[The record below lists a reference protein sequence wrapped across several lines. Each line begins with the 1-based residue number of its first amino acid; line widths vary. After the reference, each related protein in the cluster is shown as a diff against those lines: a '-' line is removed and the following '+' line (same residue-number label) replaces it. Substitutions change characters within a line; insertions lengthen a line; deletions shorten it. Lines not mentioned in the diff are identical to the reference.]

1 MENVDEQ
8 RKKVL
13 KGIMDIIE
21 HNHVTLE
28 IVVKK
33 KPTGVKI
40 IWEVT
45 EEYMKQMVEKSKKKE
60 EWIMDKV
67 FTVLVTKPGKRF
79 PQFEM
84 FRGKDY
90 KEILSGLH
98 LPSWNYKFNGYIREL
113 EW

>member
-1 MENVDEQ
+1 
-8 RKKVL
+8 
-13 KGIMDIIE
+13 
-21 HNHVTLE
+21 
-28 IVVKK
+28 
-33 KPTGVKI
+33 
-40 IWEVT
+40 
-45 EEYMKQMVEKSKKKE
+45 
-60 EWIMDKV
+60 MDKV

-90 KEILSGLH
+90 KEILSGWR

>member
-1 MENVDEQ
+1 MKQKEIRDQ

-33 KPTGVKI
+33 KPKGVKI

-45 EEYMKQMVEKSKKKE
+45 EEYMKQMVEKSKE
-60 EWIMDKV
+60 EKV
-67 FTVLVTKPGKRF
+67 
-79 PQFEM
+79 
-84 FRGKDY
+84 
-90 KEILSGLH
+90 
-98 LPSWNYKFNGYIREL
+98 
-113 EW
+113 